1 MVTIL
6 MMSPKMAT
14 LGLLKIKVFLNKR
27 SYIIIFLYGITNKI
41 LSLDSN
47 NIVDVAMWP
56 KVIRTSIL

>member
-14 LGLLKIKVFLNKR
+14 PGFLKIKVFLNKR